1 MSTAF
6 LNIIHPGLVYSEI
19 SAHTIFN
26 RPSEKLIFIFLLF
39 EKFTYYP
46 SNFTLNIPVKY
57 QKSILL
63 NRKESKHYLH
73 IHVFQSAEHAK
84 ISPPNGS
91 QAIQLNS
98 VLKEKW

>member
-1 MSTAF
+1 M
-6 LNIIHPGLVYSEI
+6 
-19 SAHTIFN
+19 
-26 RPSEKLIFIFLLF
+26 
-39 EKFTYYP
+39 
-46 SNFTLNIPVKY
+46 KY

-98 VLKEKW
+98 VLKEK